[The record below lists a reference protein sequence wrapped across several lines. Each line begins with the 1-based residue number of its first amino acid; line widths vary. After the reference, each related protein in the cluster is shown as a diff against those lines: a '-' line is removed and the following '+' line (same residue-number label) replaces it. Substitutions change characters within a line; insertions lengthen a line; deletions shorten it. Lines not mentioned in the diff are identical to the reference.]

1 MTMDNKEHDIQLF
14 KPTYAVDECL
24 AEIRECLEVGWTGL
38 GFKTVKFEEAW
49 KAYTGL
55 PHAHYLNSATAGLNM
70 AVEILKQEKGW
81 ADGDEIITSP
91 LTFIST
97 NHAIALSNMHA
108 VFADIDN
115 TNCLDPKSV
124 EERITDKTRAVIF
137 VGFGGNAG
145 HYEEVA
151 KICKEHGL
159 SLILDAAHMS
169 GTRLHGEI
177 PGKDADVVVY
187 SYQAVKNLPTADS
200 GMICFKEEKY
210 DAIARKIGW
219 LGINKDTYSR
229 TVNAGNYKWKYDV
242 EYVGNKLHGN
252 SIMAS
257 IGLVQLKYLDRDN
270 AYRKE
275 MCKWYRERF
284 SKYPELI
291 EMIHIPEECDSSCH
305 LFQIIVAHRD
315 EMLLALNA
323 AGIYPG
329 VHYTDNTQ
337 YRMYAYAQGTCPR
350 AAYVSDHVISLPLHM
365 RLTRDDIEYICDQVI
380 KIAKEQADEK

>member
-1 MTMDNKEHDIQLF
+1 MDKKERDIQLF

-24 AEIRECLEVGWTGL
+24 EEIRECLEIGWTGL

-49 KAYTGL
+49 KEYTGL

-81 ADGDEIITSP
+81 ADGDEIITTP

-108 VFADIDN
+108 VFADIDD

-124 EERITDKTRAVIF
+124 EARITDKTRAVIF

-159 SLILDAAHMS
+159 ALILDAAHMS

-187 SYQAVKNLPTADS
+187 S
-200 GMICFKEEKY
+200 
-210 DAIARKIGW
+210 
-219 LGINKDTYSR
+219 
-229 TVNAGNYKWKYDV
+229 
-242 EYVGNKLHGN
+242 
-252 SIMAS
+252 
-257 IGLVQLKYLDRDN
+257 
-270 AYRKE
+270 
-275 MCKWYRERF
+275 
-284 SKYPELI
+284 
-291 EMIHIPEECDSSCH
+291 
-305 LFQIIVAHRD
+305 
-315 EMLLALNA
+315 
-323 AGIYPG
+323 
-329 VHYTDNTQ
+329 
-337 YRMYAYAQGTCPR
+337 
-350 AAYVSDHVISLPLHM
+350 
-365 RLTRDDIEYICDQVI
+365 
-380 KIAKEQADEK
+380 